1 MRRIGLCVSAVLMC
15 VCLSAA
21 ADEVTDFL
29 LGRWVLTPYIEYE
42 LDNGQ
47 VEMSESPY
55 FDEPAIFDFV
65 SVDQIVL
72 TDSDGAEMP
81 GDWEV
86 IVPGDFGATITITI
100 TMGDEQEGLELL
112 FIRMSDQTALFA
124 MTDAEMEERESIAS
138 GLMEREGGQ

>member
-1 MRRIGLCVSAVLMC
+1 MRRICLYVSAVLMC

-55 FDEPAIFDFV
+55 LDEPAIFDFV
-65 SVDQIVL
+65 SADQIVL
-72 TDSDGAEMP
+72 IDSDGAEMP
-81 GDWEV
+81 GDWKV
-86 IVPGDFGATITITI
+86 IVPGDFGATITIT
-100 TMGDEQEGLELL
+100 MGDEQERLELL
-112 FIRMSDQTALFA
+112 FIRISDQTALFA
-124 MTDAEMEERESIAS
+124 MTYAEMEERESIAS